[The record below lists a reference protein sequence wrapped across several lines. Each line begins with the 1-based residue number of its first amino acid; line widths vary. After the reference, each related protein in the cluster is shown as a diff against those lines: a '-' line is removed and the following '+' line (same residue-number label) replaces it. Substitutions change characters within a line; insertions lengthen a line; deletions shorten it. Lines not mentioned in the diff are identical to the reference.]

1 MKLLLPTALL
11 RVFKPAFISLVFM
24 ASVPTTALALNK
36 AQAIKGCL
44 DNTLSQLEKNELL
57 SDMETWTTVFSRFV
71 KENAGTCFTNLTGE
85 PAEFV
90 NNTGF
95 IRGEAG
101 LMALEAARKLE
112 EAEKAEWQ
120 AAQAAEEEAQ
130 AAAEEAVRLRVCELR
145 DLVRQKNVIINEA
158 ESARQ
163 GRRIETL
170 SATVQ
175 ECSSWFNESPKEA
188 LTNDMCN
195 SIFAAGGLP
204 NSTISGPSQLEL
216 LRAELSKQNAET
228 ELEILVSSGML
239 IEDFM
244 AQYGVDEPYEEYQ
257 CNE

>member
-1 MKLLLPTALL
+1 MKLLFPTALL

-44 DNTLSQLEKNELL
+44 DNTLSQLEKSELL
-57 SDMETWTTVFSRFV
+57 LDMETWTTVFSSFV
-71 KENAGTCFTNLTGE
+71 KENAGTCFAKLTGT

-95 IRGEAG
+95 IFGEAG
-101 LMALEAARKLE
+101 LMALEAARNLV
-112 EAEKAEWQ
+112 EAEKVERLE
-120 AAQAAEEEAQ
+120 AQAVAEEAQ
-130 AAAEEAVRLRVCELR
+130 AVAEEAVKSRICEIKG
-145 DLVRQKNVIINEA
+145 LVTQYGRTIDEA
-158 ESARQ
+158 EAARQ
-163 GRRIETL
+163 DRRIETL
-170 SATVQ
+170 VATVQ

-204 NSTISGPSQLEL
+204 NSTISGPSQSEVL
-216 LRAELSKQNAET
+216 LAELSKQNVER
-228 ELEILVSSGML
+228 ELEVIIASGML

-244 AQYGVDEPYEEYQ
+244 ASFKLDETEDAYGCDQ
-257 CNE
+257 